1 MTDSVGFLDRLRL
14 PHPFVLLLSGV
25 AVAAVLTWLLP
36 AGQFDRETDPE
47 TQASIVIAGTY
58 HTVEAAPVGL
68 LDALIAVPQGVING
82 ADIIVLILFVGG
94 AFVLLDQTGA
104 LGRLVGV
111 LVNHVRHP
119 TMVIAVV
126 CLLFSTLGALVNSYE
141 EIIALIP
148 VLVLLSRRVGFGA
161 VTALA
166 MSVGAATV
174 GAAFGPTNPFAAGI
188 ALRYAELSPL
198 TTVGLRSV
206 MLLAAVGIWIWWT
219 VSQAKK
225 DDVKPD
231 IGEVVHEPATM
242 RDLLMFVIVLLPFV
256 IYVYGLLQMDW
267 GFNEMSGLFLLSG
280 YAIGLLAGYGMT
292 GTTIRYLKG
301 METML
306 VAALLVGVA
315 RSISVVLTDG
325 QIIDT
330 IVYGLSSPLE
340 GVPREAAAALM
351 VPIHALLHIPVP
363 SNSGQAV
370 LTMPI
375 FAPTADVLGI
385 PRNVAVLAYQAGG
398 VTMDLLTP
406 TNGALLAMLLSA
418 RVPFGRWVKF
428 AAPGALLMAGVGFA
442 GMMVAM

>member
-1 MTDSVGFLDRLRL
+1 VGFLDRLRL

-58 HTVEAAPVGL
+58 HPVEAAPVGL
-68 LDALIAVPQGVING
+68 LDALIAVPQGVISG
-82 ADIIVLILFVGG
+82 ADIIALILFVGG

-119 TMVIAVV
+119 RMLIAVV
-126 CLLFSTLGALVNSYE
+126 CVLFATLGALVNSYE

-188 ALRYAELSPL
+188 ALRYAELAPL
-198 TTVGLRSV
+198 TTMGLRSV

-231 IGEVVHEPATM
+231 IGVVVHEPATM

-256 IYVYGLLQMDW
+256 IYLYGLLQMDW
-267 GFNEMSGLFLLSG
+267 GFNEMSALFLVSG
-280 YAIGLLAGYGMT
+280 YAIGLVAGFGMT

-301 METML
+301 METVL
-306 VAALLVGVA
+306 AAALLVGVA

-385 PRNVAVLAYQAGG
+385 PRNVAVLAYQTGG